1 MKNDQGGDRKRD
13 PRHVYSNPLDPVI
26 CPILSLA
33 TYFSVFNISG
43 TKDSAL
49 FPGTNQYKRFSK
61 YLEKL
66 CIKHKDEIMKD
77 FGVDIEDIGVH
88 STRKGAASYVSSGST
103 CAPPQVATNI
113 RAGWSM
119 GIIQDTYLRYEAA
132 GDQYVGRV
140 VSDLPLSS
148 PKLRFYRVKLIVVWM
163 NVMR

>member
-13 PRHVYSNPLDPVI
+13 PRNVYSNPLDPMI

-33 TYFSVFNISG
+33 AYFSIFNISG
-43 TKDSAL
+43 TKDFVL

-61 YLEKL
+61 FLEKL
-66 CIKHKDEIMKD
+66 CNKHKDEIMKD
-77 FGVDIEDIGVH
+77 FGVDIKDIGVH
-88 STRKGAASYVSSGST
+88 SIRKGVASYVSSGST

-132 GDQYVGRV
+132 RDQYVG
-140 VSDLPLSS
+140 
-148 PKLRFYRVKLIVVWM
+148 
-163 NVMR
+163 